1 MFDHTSIFNTGSSLV
16 WVLLLGV
23 VASRIVEGAWKQ
35 ALRWE
40 LGLGLALTGMAYA
53 VTAATP
59 YSAGSLKI
67 LAAAV
72 AVNIVGVL
80 IARRLRP
87 ASAPRKL

>member
-1 MFDHTSIFNTGSSLV
+1 
-16 WVLLLGV
+16 
-23 VASRIVEGAWKQ
+23 
-35 ALRWE
+35 
-40 LGLGLALTGMAYA
+40 MAYA

-87 ASAPRKL
+87 ASAPRRL